1 MRFSEILSIGEAV
14 LLEEPS
20 TPAQT
25 VLLLQRKTLKIGIDE
40 LTQKRDRFDA
50 AIERLERELR
60 RIDELAASDAV
71 FRKRVSRLAPLPGE
85 SASGPKACAGQSA
98 ASAGEII
105 KDVARML
112 AYDSPAKVKDI
123 EFGRMLELVQKWEPG
138 A

>member
-20 TPAQT
+20 TPAQA
-25 VLLLQRKTLKIGIDE
+25 VLLMQRKTLKIGIDE

-60 RIDELAASDAV
+60 RIDELAAS
-71 FRKRVSRLAPLPGE
+71 
-85 SASGPKACAGQSA
+85 
-98 ASAGEII
+98 
-105 KDVARML
+105 VARML

-123 EFGRMLELVQKWEPG
+123 EFGRMLELVQKGEPG